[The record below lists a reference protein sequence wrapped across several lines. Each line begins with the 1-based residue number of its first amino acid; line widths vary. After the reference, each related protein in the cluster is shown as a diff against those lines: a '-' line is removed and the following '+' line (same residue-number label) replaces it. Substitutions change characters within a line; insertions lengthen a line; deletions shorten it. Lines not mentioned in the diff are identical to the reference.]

1 MNSLGGLKTLF
12 LAGICLIAAA
22 CPSFATAQGRCG
34 DPAERPWCNTSLA
47 PDKRA
52 DLLLAQL
59 TEAERVSLLGGDD
72 LIGIGGGQGTH
83 TGTMD
88 GVPRLGLPRIYLS
101 DGPAG
106 VRSGQATAL
115 PSPIALGATFDR
127 QAASQ
132 DARVIAD
139 EVIKK
144 GNDVVFAPTV
154 DIVRT
159 PLAGRVFEAL
169 GGEDPFLSTSL
180 AVPWI
185 KTVQGKGLI
194 ATVKHYLGN
203 NQEGTGPNAND
214 ATPGNAAVSLG
225 AFATVGK
232 RGNIDARIDQRTM
245 REMYLPMFE
254 AAVKKAK
261 VEAVMCAYNK
271 VNGPWACENKPLLEN
286 ILRKQWGFKGMT
298 IADYGAT
305 HDTGASL
312 INGLDIEPWPGVDYG
327 PGKITA
333 ALTTG
338 PATMADVDRH
348 ARRYLRALFASGAMD
363 RDAFPADEGSID
375 RAGNAAKSAAIAEK
389 SIVLLKNR
397 QGILP
402 LKRGKLDSVAVIG
415 PVADQYFTGGGSSEI
430 DPFQTTTAL
439 AGITKQAGSSVN
451 VGFNDG
457 SDPAQAAQLAG
468 GSDVA
473 VVVVGSWSSEGV
485 DRACLSL
492 ECPSYLGDQ
501 DALIRKV
508 AAANRNT
515 VVVIESGG
523 PILTPWR
530 NQVGAILESWYPGSS
545 GGAAIGRVLFGKVDA
560 SGRLPVT
567 FPRKE
572 SDIPTFGDPSAYP
585 GVDDVVKYKEGVFVG
600 YRHYDRRKIKPA
612 YEFGHGLSYTKFRF
626 SKLKLKRRGSKLTVK
641 ARVSNVGKR
650 TGVAVP
656 QLYLGLPSTNV
667 KQPPRALKG
676 FARIT
681 LKRGKRRQVKFA
693 VDKRGLSFWN
703 SHKNR
708 WQVAKGCYRVY
719 VGASSRKLPLRGRFG
734 IGRRCH

>member
-1 MNSLGGLKTLF
+1 MSSFRGLTTLF

-22 CPSFATAQGRCG
+22 FPGFAAGQGRCG
-34 DPAERPWCNTSLA
+34 NPDQRPWCDTSLS

-59 TEAERVSLLGGDD
+59 TDAERVALLGGDD
-72 LIGIGGGQGTH
+72 VIGVGGAPGTH

-106 VRSGQATAL
+106 IRSGQATAL
-115 PSPIALGATFDR
+115 PSPVALGATFDR
-127 QAASQ
+127 KAASQ

-139 EVIKK
+139 DVIKK
-144 GNDVVFAPTV
+144 GNDIVFAPTV

-169 GGEDPFLSTSL
+169 GGEDPFLSSSL

-185 KTVQGKGLI
+185 KAVQSKGLI

-203 NQEGTGPNAND
+203 NQEGTGPNADN
-214 ATPGNAAVSLG
+214 ATPGNAGVSLG

-232 RGNIDARIDQRTM
+232 RGDIDARIDQRTL
-245 REMYLPMFE
+245 REIYLPMFE
-254 AAVKKAK
+254 AAVKQAK

-271 VNGPWACENKPLLEN
+271 VNGPWACENKTLLED

-298 IADYGAT
+298 IADYAAT

-312 INGLDIEPWPGVDYG
+312 VNGLDIEPWPGVDYG

-333 ALTTG
+333 ALASG

-348 ARRYLRALFASGAMD
+348 ARRYLMTLFASGAMD
-363 RDAFPADEGSID
+363 RNAFPADEGSIN

-397 QGILP
+397 KDVLP
-402 LKRGKLDSVAVIG
+402 LKPGKLDSIAVIG

-430 DPFQTTTAL
+430 KPFQTTTAL
-439 AGITKQAGSSVN
+439 AGITKQAGGGVDVN
-451 VGFNDG
+451 FNDG
-457 SDPAQAAQLAG
+457 SDPVQAAQLAG
-468 GSDVA
+468 DSDVA

-492 ECPSYLGDQ
+492 ECPSFLGDQ

-508 AAANRNT
+508 ASANRNT
-515 VVVIESGG
+515 VVVVESGG

-530 NQVGAILESWYPGSS
+530 DRVGAILEAWYPGSY
-545 GGAAIGRVLFGKVDA
+545 GGTAIGRVLFGKVDA

-572 SDIPTFGDPSAYP
+572 RDIPTHGDPSAYP

-612 YEFGHGLSYTKFRF
+612 FEFGHGLSYTTFRF
-626 SKLKLKRRGSKLTVK
+626 SKLKLRRQGSKFTVK
-641 ARVSNVGKR
+641 ARVKNVGKR
-650 TGVAVP
+650 AGVAVP
-656 QLYLGLPSTNV
+656 QLYLGLPSSKV
-667 KQPPRALKG
+667 KQPAKALKG
-676 FARIT
+676 FARIN
-681 LKRGKRRQVKFA
+681 LKRGKSRQVKFI
-693 VDKRGLSFWN
+693 VDRRGLSFWN

-719 VGASSRKLPLRGRFG
+719 VGSSSRKLPLRGKFG
-734 IGRRCH
+734 IGRKCR

>member
-1 MNSLGGLKTLF
+1 MNSFRALTTLF
-12 LAGICLIAAA
+12 LAGVCVLAAA
-22 CPSFATAQGRCG
+22 PALATAEGRCG
-34 DPAERPWCNTSLA
+34 DPAERPWCKPSLS
-47 PDKRA
+47 PDRRA
-52 DLLLAQL
+52 DLLLGQM
-59 TEAERVSLLGGDD
+59 TDSEKVSLLGGDE
-72 LIGIGGGQGTH
+72 LTGVLGGQGTH

-88 GVPRLGLPRIYLS
+88 GVPRLGIPRIYLS

-127 QAASQ
+127 HAARQ
-132 DARVIAD
+132 DAAVIAD
-139 EVIKK
+139 EVIRK
-144 GNDVVFAPTV
+144 GNDIVFAPTV

-185 KTVQGKGLI
+185 KSAEGKGLI

-203 NQEGTGPNAND
+203 NQEGTGPKANE
-214 ATPGNAAVSLG
+214 AMPGNPAISIG
-225 AFATVGK
+225 TFATVGK
-232 RGNIDARIDQRTM
+232 RGEIDARIDQRTM

-254 AAVKKAK
+254 AAVKQAG

-271 VNGPWACENKPLLEN
+271 VNGPWACENKTLLEN

-312 INGLDIEPWPGVDYG
+312 RNGLDIEPWPGVDYG
-327 PGKITA
+327 TAAITA
-333 ALTTG
+333 ALAG
-338 PATMADVDRH
+338 GSASMADVDRH
-348 ARRYLRALFASGAMD
+348 VQRYLRTLFASGAMD
-363 RDAFPADEGSID
+363 REAFPADEDSID
-375 RAGNAAKSAAIAEK
+375 RGGNAAKSAAIAEK

-397 QGILP
+397 RGILP
-402 LKRGKLDSVAVIG
+402 LNRGKLDSIAVIG
-415 PVADQYFTGGGSSEI
+415 PVADRYFTGGGSSEI

-439 AGITKQAGSSVN
+439 AGITKQAGSGVD

-457 SDPAQAAQLAG
+457 ADPAQAAQLAG
-468 GSDVA
+468 DSDVA
-473 VVVVGSWSSEGV
+473 VVVVGSWSSEGI

-492 ECPSYLGDQ
+492 ECPSFLGDQ
-501 DALIRKV
+501 DALIREV

-530 NQVGAILESWYPGSS
+530 NQVGAILEAWYPGSN
-545 GGAAIGRVLFGKVDA
+545 GGTAIGRILFGKADA

-572 SDIPTFGDPSAYP
+572 SDIPTYGEPSAYP

-600 YRHYDRRKIKPA
+600 YRRYDRRKIKPA
-612 YEFGHGLSYTKFRF
+612 YEFGRGLSYAKFRF
-626 SKLKLKRRGSKLTVK
+626 SKLKLKRHGPKLAVK

-650 TGVAVP
+650 AGVAVP

-676 FARIT
+676 FARIS
-681 LKRGKRRQVKFA
+681 LKRGKGRQVKFT

-703 SHKNR
+703 AGKNR

-719 VGASSRKLPLRGRFG
+719 VGASSRKLPLRGKFG
-734 IGRRCH
+734 IGRKCR

>member
-1 MNSLGGLKTLF
+1 MNSFRALTTLF
-12 LAGICLIAAA
+12 LAGVCLLAAA
-22 CPSFATAQGRCG
+22 PTFATAQGRCG
-34 DPAERPWCNTSLA
+34 DPAERPWCKTSLS

-52 DLLLAQL
+52 DLLLAQM
-59 TEAERVSLLGGDD
+59 TDSEKISLLGGDE
-72 LIGIGGGQGTH
+72 LSGVGGAEGTH

-88 GVPRLGLPRIYLS
+88 GVPRLGIPRLYLS

-127 QAASQ
+127 HAAWQ
-132 DARVIAD
+132 DAAVIAD

-144 GNDVVFAPTV
+144 GNDIVFAPTV

-159 PLAGRVFEAL
+159 PLAGRAFEAL

-185 KTVQGKGLI
+185 KSAQGKGLI

-203 NQEGTGPNAND
+203 NQEGTGPKANE
-214 ATPGNAAVSLG
+214 ATPGNPAISIG

-232 RGNIDARIDQRTM
+232 RGDIDARIDQRTM

-254 AAVKKAK
+254 AAVKQAG

-271 VNGPWACENKPLLEN
+271 VNGPWACENKTLLEN

-298 IADYGAT
+298 IADYAAT

-312 INGLDIEPWPGVDYG
+312 RNGLDIEPWPGVSYG
-327 PGKITA
+327 VAAITA
-333 ALTTG
+333 ALGTG
-338 PATMADVDRH
+338 PATIADVDRH
-348 ARRYLRALFASGAMD
+348 VHRYLGTLFASGALD
-363 RDAFPADEGSID
+363 REGFPADEGSID
-375 RAGNAAKSAAIAEK
+375 RSGNAAKSASIAEK

-402 LKRGKLDSVAVIG
+402 LKRGKLDSIAVIG
-415 PVADQYFTGGGSSEI
+415 LVADRYFTGGGSSEI

-439 AGITKQAGSSVN
+439 AGITKQAGSGVD
-451 VGFNDG
+451 VGFADG
-457 SDPAQAAQLAG
+457 TDPDQAAQLAG
-468 GSDVA
+468 DSDVA
-473 VVVVGSWSSEGV
+473 VVVVGSWSSEGI

-492 ECPSYLGDQ
+492 ECPSFLGDQ

-515 VVVIESGG
+515 VVVVESGG
-523 PILTPWR
+523 PVLTPWR
-530 NQVGAILESWYPGSS
+530 NQVGAILEAWYPGSS
-545 GGAAIGRVLFGKVDA
+545 GGTAIGRVLFGKVDA

-572 SDIPTFGDPSAYP
+572 SDIPTSGDPNAYP
-585 GVDDVVKYKEGVFVG
+585 GVDDVVKYEERVFVG

-626 SKLKLKRRGSKLTVK
+626 SKLKLKRRGLKLTVK

-650 TGVAVP
+650 AGVAVP
-656 QLYLGLPSTNV
+656 QLYLGLPSTSV

-676 FARIT
+676 FARIK
-681 LKRGKRRQVKFA
+681 LKRGKSRQVKFT

-703 SHKNR
+703 AGKNR

-719 VGASSRKLPLRGRFG
+719 VGSSSRKLPLRGRFG
-734 IGRRCH
+734 IGRKCR